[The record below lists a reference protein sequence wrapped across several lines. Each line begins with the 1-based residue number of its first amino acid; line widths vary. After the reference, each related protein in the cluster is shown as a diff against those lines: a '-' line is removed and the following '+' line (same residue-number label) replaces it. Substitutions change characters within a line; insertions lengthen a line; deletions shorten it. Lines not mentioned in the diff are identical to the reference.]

1 MQREI
6 RIYDEL
12 IKKGIE
18 IYFLTYGDSND
29 RKWEPYL
36 NGIKVI
42 PVYERLKKSE
52 YKIYS
57 LIQTL
62 LIPWIFKNEFKNV
75 DILKTNQIMGSW
87 VAVLVKLFFNK
98 SLIIRCGYD
107 LYEFSKKNNSK
118 YLIKMFSY
126 LVSYIGFKLSTRI
139 HVATYEDA
147 LNIQNNFKITKA
159 KIFVLPNWIDTKIFY
174 TFIED
179 KPSKILFVGRLTY
192 QKNITLL
199 IKALENT
206 QYELD
211 VVGEGDK
218 LEDLKNEA
226 LSRNVKINFLG
237 KVPNNDL
244 PKIYNNHAVYVLCS
258 HFEGN
263 PKTLLEAMACGCA
276 VIGTDVSGI
285 NTVIKNNING
295 LLVPK
300 DHLSIR
306 YSINMLM
313 NSRNLRLVLSEN
325 AQKTIIQE
333 YSLPGIL
340 KNEFNAYTD
349 LIKHIK

>member
-1 MQREI
+1 
-6 RIYDEL
+6 
-12 IKKGIE
+12 
-18 IYFLTYGDSND
+18 
-29 RKWEPYL
+29 
-36 NGIKVI
+36 
-42 PVYERLKKSE
+42 
-52 YKIYS
+52 
-57 LIQTL
+57 
-62 LIPWIFKNEFKNV
+62 
-75 DILKTNQIMGSW
+75 MGST
-87 VAVLVKLFFNK
+87 
-98 SLIIRCGYD
+98 I
-107 LYEFSKKNNSK
+107 
-118 YLIKMFSY
+118 
-126 LVSYIGFKLSTRI
+126 
-139 HVATYEDA
+139 
-147 LNIQNNFKITKA
+147 
-159 KIFVLPNWIDTKIFY
+159 
-174 TFIED
+174 D

-218 LEDLKNEA
+218 LEDLKNEGI
-226 LSRNVKINFLG
+226 SRNVKINFLG
-237 KVPNNDL
+237 KVHNNDL

-300 DHLSIR
+300 NHLSIR
-306 YSINMLM
+306 CSINMLM
-313 NSRNLRLVLSEN
+313 NSRNLRLFLSEN

-340 KNEFNAYTD
+340 KNELNAYTD
-349 LIKHIK
+349 LSKYIK